1 MAYKKN
7 KYSAR
12 KTTIDGITFDS
23 AKEATRYKKLK
34 MLESMGAIKELKM
47 QVPFELQPAFRYN
60 GKQIRAIKYVAD
72 FTYYAP
78 DKNGNRVYVVE
89 DTKGYRNYEYLIKRK
104 MFLFKFGF
112 EITEV

>member
-23 AKEATRYKKLK
+23 AKEAARYKKLK
-34 MLESMGAIKELKM
+34 MLESMGAIKDLKL

-78 DKNGNRVYVVE
+78 DKNGKKVYVVE
-89 DTKGYRNYEYLIKRK
+89 DTKGYKTKEYELKRK
-104 MFLFKFGF
+104 MFLFTQGF